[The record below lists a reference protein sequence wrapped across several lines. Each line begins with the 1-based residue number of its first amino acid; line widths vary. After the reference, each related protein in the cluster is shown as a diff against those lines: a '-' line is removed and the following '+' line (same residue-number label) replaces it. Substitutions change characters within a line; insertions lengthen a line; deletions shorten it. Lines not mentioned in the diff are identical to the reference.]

1 MLEAN
6 AGPFANNWPLE
17 PEPKSET
24 QYKINNKRFDQR
36 HVFLTKNKWERKGDT
51 YVNKWNPKAKL
62 TGKEVMLLPDDS
74 WDALKGKITSGY
86 MEATGAT
93 KMDTVEIV
101 SQLKDLLD
109 QLAMS
114 LGGEEEVPSEE
125 AYDGEEEKPAMEAE
139 DEDKKAMDDEATEGY
154 DTPEM
159 DEEPEEKKKPAM
171 EGLQAKAI
179 RNARKL
185 CEAVGLKPSKD
196 LLQDLANMP
205 RETAARQVQ
214 RLALA
219 QKSKAPRSG
228 SYMTEGR
235 TGSTDNSGI
244 PTGPALFTWLAN

>member
-1 MLEAN
+1 
-6 AGPFANNWPLE
+6 
-17 PEPKSET
+17 
-24 QYKINNKRFDQR
+24 
-36 HVFLTKNKWERKGDT
+36 
-51 YVNKWNPKAKL
+51 
-62 TGKEVMLLPDDS
+62 
-74 WDALKGKITSGY
+74 
-86 MEATGAT
+86 
-93 KMDTVEIV
+93 MDTTEIV

-114 LGGEEEVPSEE
+114 LGGDEEVPSEE

-159 DEEPEEKKKPAM
+159 DEEPEEKKKAAM
-171 EGLQAKAI
+171 EGRQAKAI

-196 LLQDLANMP
+196 LLRDLASMP

-235 TGSTDNSGI
+235 IGSTDSSGI

>member
-1 MLEAN
+1 MDIIARHTDVAEIKATRN
-6 AGPFANNWPLE
+6 P
-17 PEPKSET
+17 PEMPKSPAEVDGGKYLRIKPT
-24 QYKINNKRFDQR
+24 
-36 HVFLTKNKWERKGDT
+36 T
-51 YVNKWNPKAKL
+51 
-62 TGKEVMLLPDDS
+62 TGMPES
-74 WDALKGKITSGY
+74 
-86 MEATGAT
+86 TGAT
-93 KMDTVEIV
+93 KMDTTEIV

-171 EGLQAKAI
+171 EGRQTKAI

-185 CEAVGLKPSKD
+185 CEAVGLKPSRE
-196 LLQDLANMP
+196 LLQDLASMP

>member
-1 MLEAN
+1 
-6 AGPFANNWPLE
+6 
-17 PEPKSET
+17 
-24 QYKINNKRFDQR
+24 
-36 HVFLTKNKWERKGDT
+36 
-51 YVNKWNPKAKL
+51 
-62 TGKEVMLLPDDS
+62 
-74 WDALKGKITSGY
+74 
-86 MEATGAT
+86 
-93 KMDTVEIV
+93 MDTTEIV

-139 DEDKKAMDDEATEGY
+139 DEEKKPMDDEATEGY

-159 DEEPEEKKKPAM
+159 DEELPVEKKKPAM
-171 EGLQAKAI
+171 EARQTKAI

-185 CEAVGLKPSKD
+185 CEAVGLKPSRD
-196 LLQDLANMP
+196 LLQDLASMP

-219 QKSKAPRSG
+219 QKARAPRSG

-235 TGSTDNSGI
+235 TNGGTTDSTGI

>member
-1 MLEAN
+1 
-6 AGPFANNWPLE
+6 
-17 PEPKSET
+17 
-24 QYKINNKRFDQR
+24 
-36 HVFLTKNKWERKGDT
+36 
-51 YVNKWNPKAKL
+51 
-62 TGKEVMLLPDDS
+62 
-74 WDALKGKITSGY
+74 
-86 MEATGAT
+86 
-93 KMDTVEIV
+93 MDTVEIV

-139 DEDKKAMDDEATEGY
+139 EKSAMDDETVEADGEGS
-154 DTPEM
+154 EM

-171 EGLQAKAI
+171 EGRQAKAI

-196 LLQDLANMP
+196 LLRDLASMP

-235 TGSTDNSGI
+235 TGNTDNSGI

>member
-1 MLEAN
+1 
-6 AGPFANNWPLE
+6 
-17 PEPKSET
+17 
-24 QYKINNKRFDQR
+24 
-36 HVFLTKNKWERKGDT
+36 
-51 YVNKWNPKAKL
+51 
-62 TGKEVMLLPDDS
+62 
-74 WDALKGKITSGY
+74 
-86 MEATGAT
+86 
-93 KMDTVEIV
+93 MDTVEIV

-114 LGGEEEVPSEE
+114 LGGEEVPSEE

-139 DEDKKAMDDEATEGY
+139 DEEKKSMDDEATEGY

-159 DEEPEEKKKPAM
+159 DEEPPVEKKKPSM
-171 EGLQAKAI
+171 EGRQTKAI

-185 CEAVGLKPSKD
+185 CEAVGLKASRD
-196 LLQDLANMP
+196 LLQDLASMP

-219 QKSKAPRSG
+219 QKARAPRSG

-235 TGSTDNSGI
+235 TTTGTTDSAGI